1 MAEKTSPQILTME
14 LDKLRLNPKNARRHT
29 PKQIRQIAES
39 IKAFGFIG
47 AILVDDDDMIVAGH
61 GRYLALKLLGHTTV
75 SVIRI
80 SHLKPAAIRAFAL
93 ADNKLTDNS
102 TWDVAILAENFRI
115 LLGEDLDFSLSAI
128 GFETAEIDALLLNLG
143 DEDESDPD
151 DRPIDP
157 GPAVS
162 RVGDLWTLGR
172 HRLLC
177 ASSLERESFARLL
190 GEERAA
196 IGFTDPPFGCGING
210 HVKGKGKR
218 QHREFVMGSG
228 DMSEPELIEFFTTV
242 FRLMAAFSRDGS
254 LHYTFIDSASL
265 YALLTACRAAF
276 DRLIGTCVWHKPNAG
291 MGSLYRS
298 AHELIVISKKGAAP
312 HQNHVQLGKHG
323 RHRTSVW
330 THAGANVFLKSAEDA
345 DLMAQHPTPKP
356 VRLIVEALL
365 DASSRGDIVL
375 EPFCGS
381 GSTLIAAERTGRVCR
396 AIELDPL
403 YVDLTIRRFRRHGGE
418 DAVRQDG
425 MSFSQLESQGGDH
438 D

>member
-1 MAEKTSPQILTME
+1 MADRTDPEILTME

-29 PKQIRQIAES
+29 PQQVRQIAES

-47 AILVDDDDMIVAGH
+47 VILVDDDDMIVAGH
-61 GRYLALKLLGHTTV
+61 GRYLALKTLGYETV
-75 SVIRI
+75 RVIRI
-80 SHLKPAAIRAFAL
+80 SHLKPAAIRAFAI

-102 TWDVAILAENFRI
+102 SWDVQLLAENFRI
-115 LLGEDLDFSLSAI
+115 LCGEDLEFGLTAT
-128 GFETAEIDALLLNLG
+128 GFDIAEIDALVLNL
-143 DEDESDPD
+143 DEDDGSDPD
-151 DRPIDP
+151 DAPLAP

-162 RVGDLWTLGR
+162 RLGDLWTLGR
-172 HRLLC
+172 HRLMC
-177 ASSLERESFARLL
+177 GSSLDRDSFVRLL

-196 IGFTDPPFGCGING
+196 IGFTDPPFGCSING

-254 LHYTFIDSASL
+254 LHFKFIDSASL
-265 YALLTACRAAF
+265 YALLTASRAAF
-276 DRLIGTCVWHKPNAG
+276 DRLIGTCIWHKPNAG

-323 RHRTSVW
+323 RHRTTVW

-403 YVDLTIRRFRRHGGE
+403 YVDLTIRRFRRHSGE

-425 MSFSQLESQGGDH
+425 MTFSQLESLGGDH